1 MKQWTLLLTLIACAL
16 IGFAQDDEEV
26 PERRGFKKENLFT
39 GGSVSLGFG
48 NRSFSAGV
56 SPVFGYKIAD
66 WIDAGLVGNYQYTSY
81 RDYFD
86 FDDKLRQSTYGG
98 GVFTRIYPVNF
109 LFAQAQ
115 FEHNFITLK
124 YFPPNGGSS
133 AKFTTSA
140 NSFLVGAGYAEGR
153 VPGMPSSFFSLAVL
167 FDVSGNE
174 SSPYM
179 DNQGKPVP
187 IFRAGLNIYP
197 FRPRRSY

>member
-1 MKQWTLLLTLIACAL
+1 MKQWTLLLALIACTL
-16 IGFAQDDEEV
+16 TGFAQDEEEA
-26 PERRGFKKENLFT
+26 PERRGFRRENLFT

-66 WIDAGLVGNYQYTSY
+66 WIDAGIVINYQYASY

-98 GVFTRIYPVNF
+98 GVFTRIYPVHF

-115 FEHNFITLK
+115 VEHNFMTVK

-133 AKFTTSA
+133 YKFTTSA

-153 VPGMPSSFFSLAVL
+153 VPGMPSSFFSLAIL

-174 SSPYM
+174 TSPYM